1 MTQQFGAQKKVG
13 RNLINHSI
21 HLNASRPVDAQP
33 TINAQVANIQRKIG
47 ARVFSRRKSLKLTI
61 MQLSMTS
68 GISAGMISK
77 VEHGTI
83 SPSLSTL
90 YSLAKALNV
99 SIHRFFVDA
108 EDG

>member
-1 MTQQFGAQKKVG
+1 MTQQFGTQRKVG
-13 RNLINHSI
+13 RNLIKPTI

-33 TINAQVANIQRKIG
+33 TPNAQVANIQRKIG
-47 ARVFSRRKSLKLTI
+47 ASVLSRRKSLKLTI

-68 GISAGMISK
+68 GISAGMLSK

>member
-1 MTQQFGAQKKVG
+1 MPQQFGAQKNAG
-13 RNLINHSI
+13 RNLINRRI
-21 HLNASRPVDAQP
+21 QLNARRPVDAQP
-33 TINAQVANIQRKIG
+33 TTNAQVANIQRKIG
-47 ARVFSRRKSLKLTI
+47 ARVLSRRKSLKLTI

-68 GISAGMISK
+68 GISAGMLSK
-77 VEHGTI
+77 VEHGTV

-90 YSLAKALNV
+90 YSLAKALDV